1 MQIES
6 LKVFCDLSESQSF
19 TKAAQINEVTQSAV
33 SQTLSAMERQFRAL
47 LVERSKKN
55 FRLTPQGQ
63 MVYDAGKEILDTFST
78 LHSKLQELKEI
89 ISGTIRLATVY
100 SVGLHEL
107 PPFVQRFLKDFPHV
121 NVHIEYRRANQV
133 YEDVL
138 GNVVD
143 LGLVAYPTRDSKLEI
158 VPLRK
163 DALVLICPPQHPF
176 ARHKSL
182 PLKALAGQKFVGYER
197 DIPTQKALDKIFR
210 EQGVTVQTVMEF
222 DNVETIKRA
231 VEIDSGVAIVPETT
245 VHQEVKGRTLVAV
258 GLDHPNCVRPVGLIH
273 KKNRVLSPAMK
284 RFIELLKKP
293 TPG

>member
-6 LKVFCDLSESQSF
+6 LKVFCDLSETQSF

-33 SQTLSAMERQFRAL
+33 SQTVSAMEKQFRAL

-55 FRLTPQGQ
+55 FRLTPEGQ
-63 MVYDAGKEILDTFST
+63 MVYDSGKEILEAYAG
-78 LHSKLQELKEI
+78 LHSKLQELKDV
-89 ISGTIRLATVY
+89 ISGTIRLSTVY

-121 NVHIEYRRANQV
+121 NVHVEYRRANQV

-143 LGLVAYPTRDSKLEI
+143 LGIAAYPTRDSKLEL

-163 DALVLICPPQHPF
+163 DALVLICNPQHPF
-176 ARHKSL
+176 AKLKTVS
-182 PLKALAGQKFVGYER
+182 LKALAGQKFVGYER

-210 EQGVTVQTVMEF
+210 EHGVTPQTVMEF

-245 VHQEVKGRTLVAV
+245 IQQEVKARTLVAM
-258 GLDHPNCVRPVGLIH
+258 GLENANCVRPVGLIY
-273 KKNRVLSPAMK
+273 KKSRVLSPAMK
-284 RFIELLKKP
+284 RFIELLP
-293 TPG
+293 SPA

>member
-6 LKVFCDLSESQSF
+6 LKVFCDLSETQSF

-33 SQTLSAMERQFRAL
+33 SQTVSAMEKQFRAL

-55 FRLTPQGQ
+55 FRLTPEGQ
-63 MVYDAGKEILDTFST
+63 MVYECGKEILEAYGG
-78 LHSKLQELKEI
+78 LHGKLGELKVI
-89 ISGTIRLATVY
+89 ISGTIRLSTVY

-107 PPFVQRFLKDFPHV
+107 PAYIQWFLKDFPHV
-121 NVHIEYRRANQV
+121 NVHVEYRRANQV

-138 GNVVD
+138 GNAVD
-143 LGLVAYPTRDSKLEI
+143 LGIVAYPTRNSKLEL

-163 DALVLICPPQHPF
+163 DALILICNPQHAF
-176 ARHKSL
+176 AKLKSV
-182 PLKALAGQKFVGYER
+182 PLKALTGQRFVAYER
-197 DIPTQKALDKIFR
+197 DIPTQKALDKLFR
-210 EQGVTVQTVMEF
+210 QHGVTVQTVMEF

-245 VHQEVKGRTLVAV
+245 VEQEARGRTLVAV
-258 GLDHPNCVRPVGLIH
+258 GLENGNCVRPVGLIY
-273 KKNRVLSPAMK
+273 KKSRVLSPAMK

-293 TPG
+293 APA

>member
-6 LKVFCDLSESQSF
+6 LKVFCDLSETQSF

-33 SQTLSAMERQFRAL
+33 SQTVSAMEKQFSSL

-55 FRLTPQGQ
+55 FRLTPEGQ
-63 MVYDAGKEILDTFST
+63 MVYDSGKEILEAYAG

-89 ISGTIRLATVY
+89 ISGTIRVSTVY

-107 PPFVQRFLKDFPHV
+107 PPFVQRFLKECPYV
-121 NVHIEYRRANQV
+121 NVHVEYRRANQV

-143 LGLVAYPTRDSKLEI
+143 LGIAAYPARDAKLEL

-163 DALVLICPPQHPF
+163 DALVLICSPEHPF
-176 ARHKSL
+176 AKFKSL
-182 PLKALAGQKFVGYER
+182 ALKALSGQKFVGYER
-197 DIPTQKALDKIFR
+197 DIPTQKALDRIFK
-210 EQGVTVQTVMEF
+210 EHGVTPQTVMEF

-245 VHQEVKGRTLVAV
+245 VQQEIKGRTLVAV
-258 GLDHPNCVRPVGLIH
+258 GLEGGSYVRPVGLIY

-284 RFIELLKKP
+284 RFIELLKRP
-293 TPG
+293 SAG

>member
-6 LKVFCDLSESQSF
+6 LKVFCDLSETQSF

-33 SQTLSAMERQFRAL
+33 SQTVSAMEKQFRAL

-55 FRLTPQGQ
+55 FRLTPEGQ
-63 MVYDAGKEILDTFST
+63 MVYDSGKEILEAYAG
-78 LHSKLQELKEI
+78 LHSKLQELKDV
-89 ISGTIRLATVY
+89 ISGTIRLSTVY

-121 NVHIEYRRANQV
+121 NVHVEYRRANQV

-143 LGLVAYPTRDSKLEI
+143 LGIAAYPTRDSKLEL

-163 DALVLICPPQHPF
+163 DALVLICNPQHPF
-176 ARHKSL
+176 AKLKTVS
-182 PLKALAGQKFVGYER
+182 LKALAGQKFVGYER

-210 EQGVTVQTVMEF
+210 
-222 DNVETIKRA
+222 NC
-231 VEIDSGVAIVPETT
+231 SGVGQTSGLP
-245 VHQEVKGRTLVAV
+245 VHGASGSVNLVRSEPRARGPANRQTR
-258 GLDHPNCVRPVGLIH
+258 GLPHP
-273 KKNRVLSPAMK
+273 
-284 RFIELLKKP
+284 P
-293 TPG
+293 T

>member
-6 LKVFCDLSESQSF
+6 LKVFCDLSETQSF

-33 SQTLSAMERQFRAL
+33 SQTVSAMEKQFRAL

-55 FRLTPQGQ
+55 FRLTAEGQ
-63 MVYDAGKEILDTFST
+63 MVYDSGKEILEAYAG
-78 LHSKLQELKEI
+78 LGSKLQELKEI
-89 ISGTIRLATVY
+89 ISGTIRLSTVY

-107 PPFVQRFLKDFPHV
+107 PPFVQRFLRDCPHV
-121 NVHIEYRRANQV
+121 NVHVEYRRANQV

-143 LGLVAYPTRDSKLEI
+143 LGIAAYPTRDSKLEL
-158 VPLRK
+158 VALRK
-163 DALVLICPPQHPF
+163 DALVLICNPQHPF
-176 ARHKSL
+176 AKL
-182 PLKALAGQKFVGYER
+182 KTVPLKALTGQKFVGYER

-210 EQGVTVQTVMEF
+210 EHGVTPHTVMEF

-245 VHQEVKGRTLVAV
+245 VQQEVKGRTLVAV
-258 GLDHPNCVRPVGLIH
+258 GLENANCVRPVGLIY
-273 KKNRVLSPAMK
+273 KKTRVLSPAME

-293 TPG
+293 SPA

>member
-6 LKVFCDLSESQSF
+6 LKVFCDLSETQSF

-33 SQTLSAMERQFRAL
+33 SQTVSAMEKQFRAL

-55 FRLTPQGQ
+55 FRLTPEGQ
-63 MVYDAGKEILDTFST
+63 MVYDSGKEILEAYAG
-78 LHSKLQELKEI
+78 LHSKLQELKDV
-89 ISGTIRLATVY
+89 ISGTIRLSTVY

-121 NVHIEYRRANQV
+121 NVHVEYRRANQV

-143 LGLVAYPTRDSKLEI
+143 LGIAAYPTRDSKLEL

-163 DALVLICPPQHPF
+163 DALVLICNPQHPF
-176 ARHKSL
+176 AKLKTVS
-182 PLKALAGQKFVGYER
+182 LKALAGQKFVGYER

-210 EQGVTVQTVMEF
+210 EHGVTPQTVMEF

-245 VHQEVKGRTLVAV
+245 IQQEVKARTLVAV
-258 GLDHPNCVRPVGLIH
+258 GLENANCVRPVGLIY
-273 KKNRVLSPAMK
+273 KKSRVLSPAMK
-284 RFIELLKKP
+284 RFIELLP
-293 TPG
+293 SPA

>member
-6 LKVFCDLSESQSF
+6 LKVFCDLSETQSF

-33 SQTLSAMERQFRAL
+33 SQTVSAMEKQFRAL

-55 FRLTPQGQ
+55 FRLTPEGQ
-63 MVYDAGKEILDTFST
+63 MVYDSGKEILEAYAG
-78 LHSKLQELKEI
+78 LHGKLQELKEI
-89 ISGTIRLATVY
+89 ISGTIRLSTVY

-107 PPFVQRFLKDFPHV
+107 PPFIQRFLKDFPHV
-121 NVHIEYRRANQV
+121 NVHVEYRRANQV

-143 LGLVAYPTRDSKLEI
+143 LGIAAYPTRDPKLEL

-163 DALVLICPPQHPF
+163 DALVLICNPQHPF
-176 ARHKSL
+176 AKL
-182 PLKALAGQKFVGYER
+182 KTVALKALSGQKFVGYER
-197 DIPTQKALDKIFR
+197 DIPTQRALDKIFR
-210 EQGVTVQTVMEF
+210 EHGVTPQTVMEF

-245 VHQEVKGRTLVAV
+245 VQQEVKGRTLVAV
-258 GLDHPNCVRPVGLIH
+258 GLESGNCVRPVGLIY
-273 KKNRVLSPAMK
+273 KKSRVLSTAMK

-293 TPG
+293 SPA